1 MTIRHFVAN
10 YITKELGGLRV
21 MNRKIREAFFKSKW
35 NEKERK
41 NNVKSNTQTNSVV
54 NDTRKRDTGRGRQ
67 SEKGVFT

>member
-1 MTIRHFVAN
+1 
-10 YITKELGGLRV
+10 

-41 NNVKSNTQTNSVV
+41 NNVKSNTQTNTVV